1 MLNSLICL
9 LPMTLTL
16 LIVARSSQPNFYL
29 LASSNATP
37 KNNISLSFARGH
49 LTIPIYGPFIP
60 IFYYSSVDDA
70 QRRHLGPDEALS
82 HRAMNRPTNDN
93 IPYRTRTCPLF
104 ALLYG
109 GRRS

>member
-1 MLNSLICL
+1 
-9 LPMTLTL
+9 MTLTL
-16 LIVARSSQPNFYL
+16 PIVARSSQPNFYF

-37 KNNISLSFARGH
+37 KNNNISLSFARGH

-70 QRRHLGPDEALS
+70 QRRRLGPDEALS

-93 IPYRTRTCPLF
+93 IPNRTRTCPLF
-104 ALLYG
+104 ALLYD